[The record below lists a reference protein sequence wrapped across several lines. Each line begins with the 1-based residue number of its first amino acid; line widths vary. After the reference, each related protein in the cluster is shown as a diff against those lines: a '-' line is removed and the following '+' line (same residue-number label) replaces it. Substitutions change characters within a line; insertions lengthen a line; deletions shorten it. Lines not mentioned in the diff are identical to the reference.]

1 VLEGLVVIAL
11 VAAFAAVVLVAGLA
25 IRRIWTATTPSHEA
39 PPTQPS
45 PREG

>member
-25 IRRIWTATTPSHEA
+25 IRRIWTAAEA
-39 PPTQPS
+39 PPTQPGR
-45 PREG
+45 RES